1 MAVMGLKF
9 ESPSETRTRTSMQI
23 KMLLFS
29 TVSTSQLLIYLFASC
44 FLDIFPAIYMYWVVQ
59 LDCPEDAFINT
70 YILPQSWTD
79 SKVN

>member
-44 FLDIFPAIYMYWVVQ
+44 FLDIFPAIYCVVQ